1 MYLIDTSIW
10 VHVLRPHGDSTTQ
23 ERLRPLL
30 IGGQTALIDWVILE
44 LMTGIRSREDDETLR
59 TFLAPLPKLPVDERC
74 WDTAFDLPVTLR
86 RRGVAPSA
94 ADCLIAASA
103 IRHRVPL
110 IHMDGDFVAIARH
123 SRLKEMNWVRMR

>member
-1 MYLIDTSIW
+1 MW
-10 VHVLRPHGDSTTQ
+10 VHVLRPHGDSATQ

-44 LMTGIRSREDDETLR
+44 LMTGIRSREDDATLR
-59 TFLAPLPKLPVDERC
+59 TFLGPLPKLPVDERC
-74 WDTAFDLPVTLR
+74 WEAAFDLAVVLR
-86 RRGVAPSA
+86 RRGVTPSA

-110 IHMDGDFVAIARH
+110 IHMDGDFTAIARH
-123 SRLKEMNWVRMR
+123 SRLKELSWIRG